1 MTNNTIHNYKYDID
15 TRLARLEAQ
24 ITVMQT
30 AGIADAKV
38 LQAALS
44 PLLAQARDFEL
55 QVM

>member
-38 LQAALS
+38 LQAALP